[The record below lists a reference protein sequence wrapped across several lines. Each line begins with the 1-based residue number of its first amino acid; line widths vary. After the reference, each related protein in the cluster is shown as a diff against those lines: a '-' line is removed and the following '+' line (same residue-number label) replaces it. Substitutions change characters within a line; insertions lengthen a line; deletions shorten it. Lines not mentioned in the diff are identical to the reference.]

1 MVLEMQQS
9 PHQSDVASIV
19 DASVSE
25 HDLARGPGLAFNE
38 YECEVS
44 TGRSSLGG
52 GLVLSKLSVKRI
64 QVILLRDI
72 FRFGC
77 QGNFYIIPG

>member
-25 HDLARGPGLAFNE
+25 HDLARGSGLAFNE
-38 YECEVS
+38 YECEV
-44 TGRSSLGG
+44 T
-52 GLVLSKLSVKRI
+52 KPT
-64 QVILLRDI
+64 
-72 FRFGC
+72 
-77 QGNFYIIPG
+77 IPA

>member
-1 MVLEMQQS
+1 MTAAARCVRPRVS
-9 PHQSDVASIV
+9 CVA
-19 DASVSE
+19 DVSE
-25 HDLARGPGLAFNE
+25 HNLARGSGLAFNE

>member
-1 MVLEMQQS
+1 MGNARGVSHAAGHTCS
-9 PHQSDVASIV
+9 PG
-19 DASVSE
+19 VSE
-25 HDLARGPGLAFNE
+25 HDLARGSGLAFNE

-44 TGRSSLGG
+44 TDRSSLGG

-72 FRFGC
+72 FRF
-77 QGNFYIIPG
+77 QMPG

>member
-1 MVLEMQQS
+1 MGGGLQI
-9 PHQSDVASIV
+9 HYSD
-19 DASVSE
+19 
-25 HDLARGPGLAFNE
+25 E

-72 FRFGC
+72 FRLDARVIFISFQDSLVFLGLLC
-77 QGNFYIIPG
+77 STSYCYVSIFALG

>member
-9 PHQSDVASIV
+9 PHQSDVALVV

-38 YECEVS
+38 YECEV
-44 TGRSSLGG
+44 T
-52 GLVLSKLSVKRI
+52 KPT
-64 QVILLRDI
+64 
-72 FRFGC
+72 
-77 QGNFYIIPG
+77 IPA